1 MSTPFT
7 RVQLYEIQ
15 TPNEAEAL
23 LELGVDHIGSVI
35 LSAARWQDAAIRD
48 TVRLARTAGA
58 RSSLI
63 PLFSTTA
70 AVMGMLDFYRPDIV
84 HFCDALSD
92 ADGPL
97 EKCREL
103 VTLQLQVRKNF
114 PEIAIMRSI
123 PIGPPGQARHV
134 PTLAL
139 AALFE
144 PVSDYFLTDTL
155 LIQRIENTG
164 PAVQPVTGFIGI
176 TGRTCDW
183 TMARR
188 LVDNAGIPVIL
199 AGGISPD
206 NVVEGLRQVGPAGVD
221 SCTGTNARDDSGN
234 PIRFK
239 KDFGRV
245 RRLVD
250 AVRRFDARRPDD
262 DLPAGN
268 ADAPKAAAASTR
280 QKDKEDKRVDA

>member
-7 RVQLYEIQ
+7 LVQLYEIQ
-15 TPNEAEAL
+15 TPIEAEAL

-35 LSAARWQDAAIRD
+35 LSAARWKDEAIRD
-48 TVRLARTAGA
+48 TVRLTRAAGA

-63 PLFSTTA
+63 PLFSTPA

-103 VTLQLQVRKNF
+103 ITLQRQVRENF
-114 PEIAIMRSI
+114 PETAIMRSI
-123 PIGPPGQARHV
+123 PIAPPGQARRV
-134 PTLAL
+134 PTLEL
-139 AALFE
+139 AALFQ

-155 LIQRIENTG
+155 LTQRTSKTE
-164 PAVQPVTGFIGI
+164 PADQPVAGFIGI

-188 LVDNAGIPVIL
+188 LVDTACIPVIL
-199 AGGISPD
+199 AGGVSPD
-206 NVVEGLRQVGPAGVD
+206 NVAEGLRQVGPAGVD
-221 SCTGTNARDDSGN
+221 SCTGTNACDGSGK

-239 KDFGRV
+239 KDIGRV

-250 AVRRFDARRPDD
+250 AVRDFDARRRAD
-262 DLPAGN
+262 DLPAGSVGRP
-268 ADAPKAAAASTR
+268 DAATAPTR
-280 QKDKEDKRVDA
+280 QKDKEEKRVDA